1 MKMKMKI
8 NMIKYKKQVALLF
21 LAVSLLITFF
31 TWDYIATNQGFE
43 CHGQM
48 KRKLFVNSTCNKNS
62 IFDVFFSMQNNGE
75 GYLLV
80 SGTYSCHDSEQTSV
94 DGMIRF
100 KHKKEGSYHSID
112 FDNKNKELSEIFDVL
127 NYDNIKIK
135 ITELSNNDYI
145 ISTPI
150 ETIMVCS
157 KE

>member
-1 MKMKMKI
+1 
-8 NMIKYKKQVALLF
+8 
-21 LAVSLLITFF
+21 
-31 TWDYIATNQGFE
+31 
-43 CHGQM
+43 
-48 KRKLFVNSTCNKNS
+48 